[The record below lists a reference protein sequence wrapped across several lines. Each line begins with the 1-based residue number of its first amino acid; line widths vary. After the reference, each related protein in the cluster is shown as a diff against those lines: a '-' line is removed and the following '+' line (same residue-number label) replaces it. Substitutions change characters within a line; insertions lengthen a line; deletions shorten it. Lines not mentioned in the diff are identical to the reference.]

1 MWWPKLWSF
10 GPLKDFVTIS
20 SKVFIIFYAQCWDI
34 SHLTHVTGSVAQ
46 VVMLFHCYASV
57 SFKANKTEQGPTNKL
72 SKGRQHTFI
81 SPPTYNILASWY
93 LYFRFLRL
101 IKCWCVSWFKG
112 WNKPW
117 NCDIVRDSRL
127 LRLLS
132 CLKCQYIPGYNKF
145 TWGLQISSKMPSHMI
160 IKSYHKI

>member
-1 MWWPKLWSF
+1 M
-10 GPLKDFVTIS
+10 
-20 SKVFIIFYAQCWDI
+20 
-34 SHLTHVTGSVAQ
+34 TGSVAQ
-46 VVMLFHCYASV
+46 VVMLFHFYASV

-101 IKCWCVSWFKG
+101 IKCWRVSWFKG

-145 TWGLQISSKMPSHMI
+145 TWGLQISSKMPSHPERSQNLAHILIMYYNSVLWTYYI
-160 IKSYHKI
+160 VVPVSLLEWSRQRVNDK